1 MPIKHL
7 WGDNIKLTPEEKID
21 LLSMVKTWDRPQHS
35 QQALIEIQRKTGIP
49 ARLAEITFWHY
60 DTLFVLSGADWLVFK
75 GGTCVQTYLE
85 PGFQRASADLDFNSS
100 LENPNTILHEM
111 DAINRSIDKNKASF
125 RTGKIDFGRIEFI
138 CEDKATGTMNFIRR
152 MPSRFGET
160 ELVDG
165 SRIQARSL
173 RIQINRKHAWLP
185 SIKPVTKAPRFF
197 ITQFQRPR
205 EVFDLVHS
213 SKEDLL
219 ADKILATCNA
229 HGFRRERFKDV
240 YDMGLLL
247 RLDLESELVCKK
259 LDMIAQE
266 SETERKQFLNGSART
281 VINFSEKTAQARGFL
296 CMVAREGR
304 ELAWDWEGFC
314 HNIVRS
320 LKLIFQE

>member
-1 MPIKHL
+1 M
-7 WGDNIKLTPEEKID
+7 KLTPEEKIN
-21 LLSMVKTWDRPQHS
+21 LLSMVKTWDRLQHS
-35 QQALIEIQRKTGIP
+35 QQALNEIQRKTGIP

-60 DTLFVLSGADWLVFK
+60 DTLFALSLADWLVFK
-75 GGTCVQTYLE
+75 GGTCVQTYLK

-100 LENPNTILHEM
+100 LENPNTILTEM
-111 DAINRSIDKNKASF
+111 ETINRSIDKNKACF
-125 RTGKIDFGRIEFI
+125 RAGDVDFGRIEFI
-138 CEDKATGTMNFIRR
+138 CEDRATGTMNFSRR

-165 SRIQARSL
+165 SRIRARSL

-185 SIKPVTKAPRFF
+185 AIKPVTKTPAFF
-197 ITQFQRPR
+197 IMQFQRPR
-205 EVFDLVHS
+205 EVFDLIHS

-219 ADKILATCNA
+219 ADKILATCNVE
-229 HGFRRERFKDV
+229 GFGRERFKDV

-247 RLDLESELVCKK
+247 SLDIESGLVCKK
-259 LDMIAQE
+259 LDMIARE

-296 CMVAREGR
+296 GMVAREGR
-304 ELAWDWEGFC
+304 RLAWDWEEFC

-320 LKLIFQE
+320 LKRFILEK